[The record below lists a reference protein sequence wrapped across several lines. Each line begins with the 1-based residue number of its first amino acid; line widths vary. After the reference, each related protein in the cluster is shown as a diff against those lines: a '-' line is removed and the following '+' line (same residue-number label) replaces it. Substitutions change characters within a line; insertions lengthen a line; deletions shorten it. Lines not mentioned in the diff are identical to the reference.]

1 MGEDHLAQVSI
12 QLINKYFNSN
22 TRLGKTKTVIGIV
35 GSILTPPRGSTP
47 GGSTEAKNTK
57 KLLVCAP
64 SNAAVDELVLRFKD
78 GVRTTMGENFKPK
91 IVRLGRSDAIN
102 AAVKDVTL
110 DDLVDARL
118 AGQEASKKL
127 AGSSKIDPGQLREEM
142 NKLLAERD
150 AVRAAKDDAFAHKHE
165 DALKLQQEERELS
178 NKIRSKGRHIDEQRD
193 SQNTNRRNKE
203 ILRRKIQQEIM
214 DQAQIICATLSGA
227 GHEMLKSVN
236 VEFDTV
242 IIDEAAQS
250 IELSALIPL
259 KYGCTKCILVGDPK
273 QLVSYHTSYLL

>member
-1 MGEDHLAQVSI
+1 M
-12 QLINKYFNSN
+12 
-22 TRLGKTKTVIGIV
+22 
-35 GSILTPPRGSTP
+35 GSILTPPSGSTP
-47 GGSTEAKNTK
+47 AGGTAVKSTKR
-57 KLLVCAP
+57 LLVCAP

-78 GVRTTMGENFKPK
+78 GVRMTTGENFLPN

-118 AGQEASKKL
+118 AGQEASKRI
-127 AGSSKIDPGQLREEM
+127 AGSSKVDPTQLREEM

-150 AVRAAKDDAFAHKHE
+150 AVRVAKDNAFAHKHE

-178 NKIRSKGRHIDEQRD
+178 NKIRSKGRQIDEQHD
-193 SQNTNRRNKE
+193 AQNTNRRNHE
-203 ILRRKIQQEIM
+203 ILRRKVQQEIM

-273 QLVSYHTSYLL
+273 QLVSYLTPYPL